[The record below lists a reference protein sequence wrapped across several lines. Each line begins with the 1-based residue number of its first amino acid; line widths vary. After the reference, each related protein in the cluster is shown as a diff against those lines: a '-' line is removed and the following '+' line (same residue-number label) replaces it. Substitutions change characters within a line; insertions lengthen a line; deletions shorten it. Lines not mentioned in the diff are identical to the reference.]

1 MARLTSTRGGSRL
14 PSRREARREIS
25 RLSGQDEHAGP
36 STGLVIAG
44 VVVVGLGLLAWS
56 YLGADLRRY
65 LKIHSM

>member
-1 MARLTSTRGGSRL
+1 MARLTSTRGGSWP
-14 PSRREARREIS
+14 PSRREARREFS
-25 RLSGQDEHAGP
+25 RLSGQDEHTGP